1 MRDDLYRKI
10 ENHLLESARVKR
22 AILDVIPPPLPREGT
37 FAVAATLPTA
47 PSAPIAAIA
56 TAAELIAA
64 AFEKGGKLLLCGN
77 GGSAADCQHMAAEF
91 VSKLKKTDRPRR
103 ALPALALTTDSSFLT
118 AYANDVGVENIF
130 SRQVEALGKSEDV
143 LIAISTSGNSPNILR
158 AVEAA
163 REAGLKTIALTGS
176 GGRLAAMAD
185 VSIGVP
191 STTVAHIQEAHL
203 AIEHVICELVE
214 DLTFGRGETAE
225 GAV

>member
-1 MRDDLYRKI
+1 MYLKI
-10 ENHLLESARVKR
+10 QNHLAESARVKR
-22 AILDVIPPPLPREGT
+22 AILDAPSLPPPIGGV
-37 FAVAATLPTA
+37 FAAAGVLVSA
-47 PSAPIAAIA
+47 PAQPIAAIA

-91 VSKLKKTDRPRR
+91 VSKLRKTDNPRR
-103 ALPALALTTDSSFLT
+103 ALPALALTTDTSFLT

-130 SRQVEALGKSEDV
+130 SRQIEALGKSEDV
-143 LIAISTSGNSPNILR
+143 LIAISTSGDSPNILR

-163 REAGLKTIALTGS
+163 REAGLKTIALTGN
-176 GGRLAAMAD
+176 GGRLGAMAD
-185 VSIGVP
+185 VSITVP

-203 AIEHVICELVE
+203 VIEHIICELVE
-214 DLTFGRGETAE
+214 DLTFGRGDTAE